1 MDLVELP
8 AAAAVRHGLCIK
20 SAIGD
25 CSFGRPIFVSA
36 NLTEYTTRPA
46 SSGSRADGFSPYGSG
61 SSVDP
66 KTARSILRNP
76 RSAGPCGGSR
86 DAAQRPISN
95 PSSSRARPIQARYG
109 HLFSRSRPDKS
120 KTARLLAL
128 RSPTRQHPG
137 PSDGPAARKSGMSSP
152 PGGVAAGNLLAV
164 RLGSRGGNDGR
175 GGSGPARVR
184 RRTCEKLSCDP
195 RGRPSRRRRPVPA
208 LVSLLWAPE
217 GGWARW

>member
-1 MDLVELP
+1 MDGRL
-8 AAAAVRHGLCIK
+8 
-20 SAIGD
+20 SAPKTPGNKPI
-25 CSFGRPIFVSA
+25 SGRVP
-36 NLTEYTTRPA
+36 EE
-46 SSGSRADGFSPYGSG
+46 GCGGFAPYDPGFAI
-61 SSVDP
+61 DP
-66 KTARSILRNP
+66 KTGPRQFEKSSIRWPARLEPGRRP
-76 RSAGPCGGSR
+76 RAY
-86 DAAQRPISN
+86 ISN
-95 PSSSRARPIQARYG
+95 PWSSRARPTQVRYG
-109 HLFSRSRPDKS
+109 RRFSRNRPDKS

-137 PSDGPAARKSGMSSP
+137 PSDGPAARKSGTSSP

-164 RLGSRGGNDGR
+164 RLGSIGGNDGR

-195 RGRPSRRRRPVPA
+195 RGRPSRRSRPVPA